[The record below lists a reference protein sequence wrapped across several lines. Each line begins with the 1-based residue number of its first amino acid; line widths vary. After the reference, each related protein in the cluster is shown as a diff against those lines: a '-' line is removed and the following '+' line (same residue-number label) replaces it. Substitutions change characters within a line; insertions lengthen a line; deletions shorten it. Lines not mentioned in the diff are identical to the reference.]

1 MKHLFTIILLTFL
14 ILQSNAQVTLTLLN
28 DVKLTPTAQDTS
40 GVFCRAFYHS
50 GRNKFYVVYAS
61 RGISSPPGFNQY
73 YRWEEYNTNLIS
85 TGIRGTLPGV
95 GNGGGDYAMVMVGN
109 SYYHVTGTGM
119 SAWQYRLTKFDEDF
133 NLIST
138 STFAIDSA
146 DSKADMMMNY
156 TNGRLIIGAFHQ
168 PGVNHPTM
176 PVQSPAWTPQM
187 HKWEFD
193 TSLTQIGSDVY
204 LNEMFTTWGSSCIFN
219 SNMYNIVTFDKW
231 KGHYAGVF
239 DLNVYRYDSNWN
251 YIDTKP
257 LNNDGQ
263 WSQGV
268 LWDGNYY
275 YVAYHTGHI
284 HRGGNI
290 TVSVYDSTWNPITAL
305 QITNNQ
311 IFDTLNFQPTLN
323 TIQYNANRP
332 FLTLVNDTLYVSY
345 DQDDYTC
352 TGYTP
357 VPLYNEGKRWQAH
370 VAAIKLN
377 FTTGINDNK
386 DEPILNIYPNPTSS
400 RINFQ
405 CNEKGSIDIYNS
417 NGRIILRGRVIQGVN
432 TLSLPENCR
441 GLFLLQLTTE
451 KGSTQQKFLIE

>member
-1 MKHLFTIILLTFL
+1 
-14 ILQSNAQVTLTLLN
+14 
-28 DVKLTPTAQDTS
+28 
-40 GVFCRAFYHS
+40 
-50 GRNKFYVVYAS
+50 
-61 RGISSPPGFNQY
+61 
-73 YRWEEYNTNLIS
+73 
-85 TGIRGTLPGV
+85 
-95 GNGGGDYAMVMVGN
+95 
-109 SYYHVTGTGM
+109 M

-138 STFAIDSA
+138 VTFAIDSS

-156 TNGRLIIGAFHQ
+156 ANDRLIIGAFHQ
-168 PGVNHPTM
+168 NGVNHPTM
-176 PVQSPAWTPQM
+176 PVQSPSWTPQM

-193 TSLTQIGSDVY
+193 TSLTQIGNEVY

-219 SNMYNIVTFDKW
+219 NNLYQIVTFDKW
-231 KGHYAGVF
+231 KGHYAGIF
-239 DLNVYRYDSNWN
+239 DLSVYRYDSNWN
-251 YIDTKP
+251 YIDTKS

-268 LWDGNYY
+268 LWDSSYY

-290 TVSVYDSTWNPITAL
+290 TVSVYDSTWNSITNL

-311 IFDTLNFQPTLN
+311 IFDTLSFQPTLN

-377 FTTGINDNK
+377 FTTGINNNF

-400 RINFQ
+400 QINFQ
-405 CNEKGSIDIYNS
+405 SSEKGSVDIYNAD
-417 NGRIILRGRVIQGVN
+417 GQIILSRRVLNGVN
-432 TLSLPENCR
+432 TLSLPENYK
-441 GLFLLQLTTE
+441 GLFLLKLTTE